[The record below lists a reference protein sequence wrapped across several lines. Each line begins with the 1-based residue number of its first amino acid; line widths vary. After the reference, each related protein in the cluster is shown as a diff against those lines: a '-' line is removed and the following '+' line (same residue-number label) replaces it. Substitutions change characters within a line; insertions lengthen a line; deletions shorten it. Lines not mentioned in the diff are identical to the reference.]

1 LSEETR
7 EFLRVTEEDE
17 KANLR
22 LEYELM
28 RKGML
33 ERNNRMYLADS
44 IVISVSFLIILGC
57 FQPEADL
64 FPIGIA
70 LFLFIFFML
79 SCLLYLH
86 CSTLIVNDIER
97 KTMNEIIEKFRRKG
111 FVTEKMH
118 KEQLEGKPWFE
129 MRKWIWPGVIL
140 FFMVVDVVALIAFL
154 KVNILG

>member
-1 LSEETR
+1 LSE
-7 EFLRVTEEDE
+7 E

-22 LEYELM
+22 LEYELL
-28 RKGML
+28 RKGIL
-33 ERNNRMYLADS
+33 ERNSRMYLANS
-44 IVISVSFLIILGC
+44 IVISVSFLIILEC
-57 FQPEADL
+57 FQPEANL

-70 LFLFIFFML
+70 FFLFIFFML

-86 CSTLIVNDIER
+86 WSTIKVNSIEYATMNDIR
-97 KTMNEIIEKFRRKG
+97 KKFIGEG
-111 FVTEKMH
+111 FMTKKMH

-129 MRKWIWPGVIL
+129 MRKWIWPSVIL